1 LPGHFRPTTEEFDR
15 MWEEGMF
22 VVDTNVLL
30 NLYRY
35 SRSTRDELLRVL
47 RALENKLFLPHQV
60 GREFLE
66 RRLEIVRKQREGFS
80 NLRQRVTGV
89 RREMETELRKVLRLR
104 PGEDLPDGLRNALEE
119 VPLSGY
125 GVLSGRLEALET
137 DLPQPSNSPD
147 DTRYGRPL
155 RS

>member
-1 LPGHFRPTTEEFDR
+1 

-30 NLYRY
+30 PLYRY

-47 RALENKLFLPHQV
+47 RALENKHFLPHQV

-104 PGEDLPDGLRNALEE
+104 PGEDLPD
-119 VPLSGY
+119 
-125 GVLSGRLEALET
+125 
-137 DLPQPSNSPD
+137 
-147 DTRYGRPL
+147 
-155 RS
+155 